1 MDQSHMNFLTDQL
14 PKTVLLIGGSGF
26 IGSALATQLAYTN
39 MQVLIPC
46 RRPALSALRV
56 LPNATLIQANVNDE
70 QQLAA
75 LCARLQPHDAVVNL
89 TGILHGQEGQPYGPE
104 FRQIHVDLPRN
115 LIAAMHQ
122 HGLRRLLHISALG
135 AASDGASMYQRS
147 KGDGEQLVKQSGL
160 DWTVFRPSVVFGRHD
175 HFINLFA
182 KMQKFL
188 PVVPLAGANVRFQ
201 PVFVGDVSEAI
212 LRSLSLSATIGQ
224 VCDLAGPDIY
234 TLRQL
239 VEFAGRLHHQQ
250 RPILPLPASLAWL
263 QAMIM
268 EHVPGPTLL
277 SRDNLRSMRTDNIL
291 PPNAPNC
298 LNSTFGLRPTALHPS
313 IWL

>member
-1 MDQSHMNFLTDQL
+1 MNFLTGQL
-14 PKTVLLIGGSGF
+14 PETVLLIGGSGF
-26 IGSALATQLAYTN
+26 IGSALATRLAYTN

-56 LPNATLIQANVNDE
+56 LPNAKLIQANVNDE
-70 QQLAA
+70 QQLTA

-89 TGILHGQEGQPYGPE
+89 TGILHGHEGQPYGSE
-104 FRQIHVDLPRN
+104 FRHIHVDLPRK
-115 LIAAMHQ
+115 LISAMHQ

-135 AASDGASMYQRS
+135 AAPDGASMYQRS
-147 KGDGEQLVKQSGL
+147 KGDGEQMVKQSGL
-160 DWTVFRPSVVFGRHD
+160 DWTVFRPSVVFGRRD

-188 PVVPLAGANVRFQ
+188 PMVPLAGANVRFQ

-212 LRSLSLSATIGQ
+212 LRSLSLSTTIAQ
-224 VCDLAGPDIY
+224 VCDLAGPNIY
-234 TLRQL
+234 TLKQL

-250 RPILPLPASLAWL
+250 RPILPLPGPLAWL

-268 EHVPGPTLL
+268 EHIPGPTLL

-291 PPNAPNC
+291 PPNVPNC
-298 LNSTFGLRPTALHPS
+298 LNSTFGLQPTALHPS